1 MGTSWSIQQWQQQGQ
16 CVPRGVRAPTDGV
29 WSQCPPLG
37 AFDVIGAASGAC
49 SQTPSGARPL
59 PPLEP
64 EITVVVCIHLLLTM

>member
-1 MGTSWSIQQWQQQGQ
+1 MGTAKNVWQWQQQDA
-16 CVPRGVRAPTDGV
+16 CVPSGARAPTDGV

-37 AFDVIGAASGAC
+37 AFDVIGAASDAC

-64 EITVVVCIHLLLTM
+64 EITVVICLHLL